1 MKTKNYQWGPGQ
13 RKTVPQMFQWAIE
26 TYRYPT
32 KASNVSDL
40 RFERSV
46 WLSHRKRLKRD
57 AVGMI
62 RAMGAVYF
70 FNGCYKGA
78 END

>member
-1 MKTKNYQWGPGQ
+1 MKTKNYLWGAGK
-13 RKTVPQMFQWAIE
+13 RNTVPQVFRWAIE

-40 RFERSV
+40 RFERNV
-46 WLSHRKRLKRD
+46 WRSHGKRLKRD

-62 RAMGAVYF
+62 RAMGAQHF
-70 FNGCYKGA
+70 FNGCYEGA

>member
-13 RKTVPQMFQWAIE
+13 RKTVPQMFQWAGG
-26 TYRYPT
+26 TYQYPT

-62 RAMGAVYF
+62 RAMGAQHF

>member
-1 MKTKNYQWGPGQ
+1 MKTKNYQWGAGCRQ
-13 RKTVPQMFQWAIE
+13 TPQQAFQWAIE

-32 KASNVSDL
+32 KSSSVSDL

-57 AVGMI
+57 AVGTV
-62 RAMGAVYF
+62 RCMGAQNF
-70 FNGCYKGA
+70 FKGCYKGA